1 MSNLLVICPTA
12 LGMEANSILNS
23 AVDYVESYAGKWTS
37 VEVVVAK
44 GSLIAMAKAA
54 EADHVL
60 LLGSRLANTLPMPSG
75 TTLRGYQMYGILMG
89 AKSRRWVATPH
100 PEQYG
105 TGETATV
112 GGGNLIG
119 HLVRH
124 LELLKWGYAGWKDVG
139 APVRT
144 RMVSDAT
151 SAKKFMREIEDAPVV
166 AIDTETT
173 DLRRIGNSLLTLQMG
188 TNGDSCWVLPI
199 GHPDSELEP
208 RVLKHVRAWLK
219 EYLERGNRATHIYAN
234 GAFDIHQFKSWLD
247 LDWYNHLVW
256 DLEYAEFSL
265 DENREGRKQ
274 LGYVDRGA
282 MWGLEKICQEYGL
295 FHYSSSPVSKND
307 RARLSSL
314 PLKDVATYGALD
326 GALPI
331 RVRAM
336 EIELAKRR
344 NAGMRDKPYTNFV
357 ENITLVEGVKVL
369 QMCEMEHN
377 GLYIDRKYVASL
389 ASPDSPFQKEVKA
402 AEQRWNALPDVIEAN
417 TRLMKN
423 SNVIGKTL
431 FGDKKRTALQISKP
445 AHQQM
450 LFFEVAG
457 LTPLKFG
464 QNGASVDANFKK
476 ANRHAPIIIEFR
488 DLEEAQKL
496 YGTFIVG
503 YNYVLCNNPDCKDG
517 RLKTRFDGKATTS
530 RLKCVAGWTPVTT
543 KRGVIPIK
551 DVLVGDMVW
560 THKKRWR
567 SVTEVIRHGEYVV
580 SKLELSNGH
589 TLTCTPDHHLF
600 SSESSWVESRNS
612 YGFQQMGGQPSESEE
627 SLGVISGFG
636 SKSDLRKYSQAAEH
650 ELCQHKSCSEQ
661 LHERIREEK
670 SSPLSLPE
678 QQNRQEESHE
688 GFERDPTSKLEGVVC
703 GQRWLLDHSS
713 EREASISTSI
723 PYGESS
729 RFREITLVS
738 ARPPHRREYI
748 EQQAR
753 QSSVG
758 DPEGSQHDT
767 CYANQSEN
775 SDRSESVQT
784 EVYGEAKVQ
793 ILSYRE
799 GFSTEIFD
807 LTVEED
813 HSYESCGVFSHNS
826 SDPNLQN
833 VPSRSARAKMV
844 KRQFVSVRGRLYRK
858 RDFSAHEVRVLGITA
873 KDPAMAERFWV
884 GMQTRMRYAFEWE
897 IAKEKEAWWAG
908 ELAGADVHNQNYG
921 MMYEVDP
928 RTVTKAQRSGVKT
941 TIFATSYGKSLRT
954 LASDLQRENEVRLE
968 DLLDKSTKAGDRNS
982 INNIE
987 QEMEEA
993 RVRDWLQYATDLF
1006 DLIFRKKFRKAGE
1019 WLDYIQKEGAKT
1031 THAKNIFGGVR
1042 HLYGYLHP
1050 ARHVRAACNRRGPN
1064 SSIQGPSSNLGLLG
1078 AYHTR
1083 LLVWK
1088 WFVSRGVRIDN
1099 VQCNAVHDSTESETS
1114 IVQIPLMNY
1123 LEHHGF
1129 TTMNHRFIKRISGEA
1144 PNVGLESDV
1153 EVGPSLSNTK
1163 KADRWDKE
1171 LDAIQKGIEW
1181 GNDNLGWNL
1190 PVEKLMRATRHNA
1203 IIIQKLR
1210 RQEIRKQLLDG
1221 ERTNMWMA
1229 MNADN
1234 ALKLGLIFEVDIG
1247 EDRKEVKKLE
1257 RAKPTKD
1264 RVDWREEI
1272 AA

>member
-530 RLKCVAGWTPVTT
+530 RLK
-543 KRGVIPIK
+543 
-551 DVLVGDMVW
+551 
-560 THKKRWR
+560 
-567 SVTEVIRHGEYVV
+567 
-580 SKLELSNGH
+580 
-589 TLTCTPDHHLF
+589 
-600 SSESSWVESRNS
+600 
-612 YGFQQMGGQPSESEE
+612 
-627 SLGVISGFG
+627 
-636 SKSDLRKYSQAAEH
+636 
-650 ELCQHKSCSEQ
+650 
-661 LHERIREEK
+661 
-670 SSPLSLPE
+670 
-678 QQNRQEESHE
+678 
-688 GFERDPTSKLEGVVC
+688 
-703 GQRWLLDHSS
+703 
-713 EREASISTSI
+713 
-723 PYGESS
+723 
-729 RFREITLVS
+729 
-738 ARPPHRREYI
+738 
-748 EQQAR
+748 
-753 QSSVG
+753 
-758 DPEGSQHDT
+758 
-767 CYANQSEN
+767 
-775 SDRSESVQT
+775 
-784 EVYGEAKVQ
+784 
-793 ILSYRE
+793 
-799 GFSTEIFD
+799 
-807 LTVEED
+807 
-813 HSYESCGVFSHNS
+813 S

-921 MMYEVDP
+921 ILYGVDP
-928 RTVTKAQRSGVKT
+928 KSVSKEQRGGVKT